1 MRWNVN
7 MILELL
13 KDLMSANQSGK
24 ITAGKFFNMWN
35 SEQAMFFQDIVGR
48 WQARGNGKS
57 GRNTGLMLNEI
68 SLSELAWFTINHDL
82 SVSGGFADKPEDF
95 EYFIDL
101 RVGAIYKVQL
111 IRPDQRPAVAQSVID
126 PPNVLA
132 NKVYAMEFE
141 DYYEFLP
148 NSITAAQLDYIASPT
163 GIKWGFSFD
172 SEGRQIYNPGSSI
185 QPKWS
190 NVTIIEITKRTLTN
204 FGVSWKDADFT
215 NAGRIAQTTG
225 Y

>member
-1 MRWNVN
+1 MRWNVD
-7 MILELL
+7 MIMNLL

-57 GRNTGLMLNEI
+57 GANTGLMLNEI
-68 SLSELAWFTINHDL
+68 SLSELAWFTINYDL
-82 SVSGGFADKPEDF
+82 TVSGGFSDKPEDF

-101 RVGAIYKVQL
+101 RVGANYKVQL

-126 PPNVLA
+126 PPSILSF
-132 NKVYAMEFE
+132 KVYAIEYE

-148 NSITAAQLDYIASPT
+148 NSLTAAQLDYIASPT
-163 GIKWGFSFD
+163 DIVWGYSFD
-172 SEGRQIYNPGSSI
+172 ADDRQVYNPGKSV
-185 QPKWS
+185 QPKWQNS
-190 NVTIIEITKRTLTN
+190 TIITITKRTLTN
-204 FGVSWKDADFT
+204 FGISWKDKDFE
-215 NAGRIAQTTG
+215 NAGRVAQQTG
-225 Y
+225 D